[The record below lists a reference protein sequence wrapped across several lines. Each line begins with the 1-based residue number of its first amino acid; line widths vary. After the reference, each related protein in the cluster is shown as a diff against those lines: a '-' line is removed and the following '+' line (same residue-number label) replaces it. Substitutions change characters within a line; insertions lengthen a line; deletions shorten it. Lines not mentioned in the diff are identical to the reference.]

1 MVLPQYNIYPPG
13 IVKQSP
19 SYPPGAPYYTFTAG
33 YVPPGVGLLPGNIP
47 PMASNQT
54 PEGPTNPMPKLGTG
68 TGVGVTRTIFAST
81 GVPQMITQWLP
92 HTTPNLDNNY
102 QGIPQRMKM
111 PIRQIVPSN
120 VYPDTYRTSEAYARG
135 GGFIDEQPI
144 VTPQVGY
151 KTVGGYQ
158 FPPSHIRLPSAVSHV
173 QYATPR
179 YPGSPGYPPLAS
191 AGYPKPTGM
200 SYWGAM
206 RNGIHPVPNV
216 GRINRPAGY
225 SIPGSRPIV
234 TVGGYNNG
242 FAYTMEKKPI
252 NYTMPGYTSPQV
264 SQVGYTMPGYTS
276 PQVSQVG
283 YTMPPYTSPQVVQIG
298 YQGITQH
305 MKMPIR
311 QIVPPG
317 VYPDTYGRKKASY
330 NGGGAAVGAFILG
343 AVLGLVGGALIF
355 TQTGR
360 QIAGATGRRAQT
372 EVGYL
377 GSKVAGAI
385 SPKQS

>member
-1 MVLPQYNIYPPG
+1 MVLPQYNIYPQG
-13 IVKQSP
+13 IVRQTP
-19 SYPPGAPYYTFTAG
+19 SYPPGAPYYTKAG
-33 YVPPGVGLLPGNIP
+33 VYVPPGTGILPGNITP
-47 PMASNQT
+47 RTSNQT
-54 PEGPTNPMPKLGTG
+54 PEGPTNPMPKLVTGTG
-68 TGVGVTRTIFAST
+68 TGVTRTIFAST

-102 QGIPQRMKM
+102 QGIPQHMKM

-135 GGFIDEQPI
+135 YGFIIQQPI

-151 KTVGGYQ
+151 KTVGGLQ
-158 FPPSHIRLPSAVSHV
+158 FPPSYIRLPSEVSHV

-179 YPGSPGYPPLAS
+179 YPGSPRYPPLGS

-200 SYWGAM
+200 SYWWAM
-206 RNGIHPVPNV
+206 QNGVHPVPNV

-225 SIPGSRPIV
+225 SIPGARPII

-242 FAYTMEKKPI
+242 FCYRMEKKP
-252 NYTMPGYTSPQV
+252 
-264 SQVGYTMPGYTS
+264 VGFTMPGYTS

-317 VYPDTYGRKKASY
+317 VYPDTYGKKKASY

-343 AVLGLVGGALIF
+343 AVLGLVGGALVF

-360 QIAGATGRRAQT
+360 QIVGSAGRRAQT
-372 EVGYL
+372 EAQYVG
-377 GSKVAGAI
+377 GKVAGAI
-385 SPKQS
+385 SPK